1 MAYFVVADAE
11 NAAAKSE
18 WGPNAEAHEVD
29 AVSEAAAV
37 TEFASADG
45 GAVSSDTFSIS
56 WSGILISNLLAL
68 FRMELFSRQ
77 KEGDQESVTA
87 ESTVSGDSLL
97 EMIVFVDVHVDLI
110 AFWSKVGLWDLG
122 WCL

>member
-1 MAYFVVADAE
+1 MVYFVVADAE
-11 NAAAKSE
+11 NVATKSD

-29 AVSEAAAV
+29 AVPEAAAV
-37 TEFASADG
+37 TEFAIAGG
-45 GAVSSDTFSIS
+45 GAVSSDTFSFS

-87 ESTVSGDSLL
+87 ESTVSGDSL
-97 EMIVFVDVHVDLI
+97 VDLI
-110 AFWSKVGLWDLG
+110 VDNDVNLNQRRFGPNVGL
-122 WCL
+122 